1 MLRTFI
7 FYLLFIP
14 ATLVSSTLAALAPT
28 ERIARAI
35 GRTWG
40 RMVLAFTGAR
50 LDADLTGLDP
60 DAAYIFMANHQ
71 SHLDIP
77 TLYAVLGRRRFGFVA
92 KQSLFGIPVFGKA
105 MLRAGHV
112 PIDRDNPRK
121 AMKAIEYAAEQTA
134 KGHSIVV
141 FPEGT
146 RGTDL
151 SSLQEFKIG
160 GMIMALKTG
169 VPVVPLLIT
178 GTGAMLPKHALRL
191 RPFREAGRVR
201 VRALPPI
208 VTQGR
213 YTVKDREKFK
223 DDLYALMNGE
233 YLKITGE
240 AHG

>member
-1 MLRTFI
+1 MLRNLF
-7 FYLLFIP
+7 FYLLFLP
-14 ATLVSSTLAALAPT
+14 ATLVFSTLAVLSPT
-28 ERIARAI
+28 GRMARAL

-40 RMVLAFTGAR
+40 RLVLAFAGAR
-50 LDADLTGLDP
+50 LATDLSGLDP

-71 SHLDIP
+71 SNLDIP
-77 TLYAVLGRRRFGFVA
+77 TLYAVLGRRPFGFVA
-92 KQSLFGIPVFGKA
+92 KESLFRIPLFGKA

-134 KGHSIVV
+134 KGFSVVV

-151 SSLQEFKIG
+151 SALQEFKIG

-169 VPVVPLLIT
+169 APVVPLLIT

-191 RPFREAGRVR
+191 RPVREVR

-208 VTQGR
+208 VTQGS
-213 YTVKDREKFK
+213 YTVKDRERFK

-233 YLKITGE
+233 YLKIREE
-240 AHG
+240 ARG

>member
-1 MLRTFI
+1 MLRTAI

-14 ATLVSSTLAALAPT
+14 ATLVFSTLAALAPT
-28 ERIARAI
+28 ERMARAM

-40 RMVLAFTGAR
+40 RLVLAFTGTR
-50 LDADLTGLDP
+50 LDADLAGLDP

-71 SHLDIP
+71 SNLDIP
-77 TLYAVLGRRRFGFVA
+77 TLYAVLGRRPFGFVA
-92 KQSLFGIPVFGKA
+92 KESLFGIPIFGKA

-134 KGHSIVV
+134 KGFSIVV

-151 SSLQEFKIG
+151 SSLQDFKIG

-169 VPVVPLLIT
+169 APVVPLLIT

-191 RPFREAGRVR
+191 RPTREVR
-201 VRALPPI
+201 VRALSPI

>member
-1 MLRTFI
+1 MLRNLV
-7 FYLLFIP
+7 FYLFFIP
-14 ATLVSSTLAALAPT
+14 ATLVCSTLAALAPSG
-28 ERIARAI
+28 AMSRAV
-35 GRTWG
+35 GRFWG
-40 RMVLAFTGAR
+40 RLALAFSGAR
-50 LDADLTGLDP
+50 LECDLSSLEPGR
-60 DAAYIFMANHQ
+60 AYIFMANHQ
-71 SHLDIP
+71 SNLDIP
-77 TLYAVLGRRRFGFVA
+77 TLYAVLGSRPFGFVA
-92 KQSLFGIPVFGKA
+92 KESLFRIPIFGKA

-134 KGHSIVV
+134 KGFSIVV

-151 SSLQEFKIG
+151 SALQEFKIG

-169 VPVVPLLIT
+169 APVVPLLIT
-178 GTGAMLPKHALRL
+178 GTGAILPKHALRL
-191 RPFREAGRVR
+191 RPVREVR

-223 DDLYALMNGE
+223 DDLYAIMNSE
-233 YLKITGE
+233 YQKIAGE
-240 AHG
+240 AHA

>member
-1 MLRTFI
+1 MLRTLI
-7 FYLLFIP
+7 FHLLFIP
-14 ATLVSSTLAALAPT
+14 ATLVFSTLAALAPT
-28 ERIARAI
+28 ERMARAA

-40 RMVLAFTGAR
+40 RLALAFTGAR
-50 LDADLTGLDP
+50 LDVDLSNLDP
-60 DAAYIFMANHQ
+60 DTPYVFMANHQ
-71 SHLDIP
+71 SNLDIP
-77 TLYAVLGRRRFGFVA
+77 TLYAVLGRRPFGFVA
-92 KQSLFGIPVFGKA
+92 KESLFRIPLFGKA

-121 AMKAIEYAAEQTA
+121 AMKAIEYAAQQTA
-134 KGHSIVV
+134 KGFSIVV

-151 SSLQEFKIG
+151 AALQDFKIG

-169 VPVVPLLIT
+169 APVAPLLIT

-191 RPFREAGRVR
+191 RPTRQVR

-213 YTVKDREKFK
+213 YTVKDRERFK
-223 DDLYALMNGE
+223 DDLYALMNAE
-233 YLKITGE
+233 YLKLAGD
-240 AHG
+240 AHA